1 MGVRFIRGRPFKPN
15 QTKEINMNNTFNIYT
30 ESEMYDRKY
39 SPELAAEAAQIILTE
54 QTGKKQQL
62 NLSPL
67 VGFSSPLVGFR
78 KKVTLQKV
86 NQITDEIIARTKAHW
101 N

>member
-1 MGVRFIRGRPFKPN
+1 VADHLN
-15 QTKEINMNNTFNIYT
+15 QTKEINMQNTFNIYT

-67 VGFSSPLVGFR
+67 LGFG